1 MSTPKQEKMI
11 DSAYNGNLEHV
22 KACLKHDTVDLDGR
36 DQLGYTTALMNACE
50 HGHDHVAEY
59 LLEEGA
65 DIEAKRPF
73 TEYTALALACQ
84 EGHSSTA
91 KLLLDYWAN
100 IAAID
105 SIYCLHSVAQSGNDV
120 FLKLLLDCGADAD
133 AVSWNG
139 TPLHRACSYGRTKC
153 VEVLLRHGADAGKT
167 HNRKS
172 PLDVAQEYGFKAIID
187 LLMKHT
193 NKKTSTYK
201 HRLKHCQR
209 NQRTTNHHK
218 FSSTNV
224 VVPHLKQEVRAYV
237 VEEDYELTLLEKKL
251 TSKMQAMERKFEKQ
265 LIELSQQQERK
276 EKETIEVLKRESRS
290 DLIKANYKI
299 LKLENQMKEVS
310 TGAVNADEKLTLEL
324 QEANESIDQSNE
336 EVQNLDEEMLQA
348 LGAFESCKR
357 RLAESKEKVSHLETQ
372 LTEASFLALNEK
384 ITAQIQEMVL
394 KCKDEVTTECTN
406 NVSKLENKISD
417 VQKSIAVEVGKIK
430 EQVISGGERN
440 DEKDEEMN
448 ESISK
453 LSLVEVSRS
462 NEKLLKF
469 EKEEGKE
476 MTKVLMQALYDHLKV
491 FAETTL
497 EEKMDETEDG
507 SEGRAEDDWFS
518 TYSHSSVPFE

>member
-1 MSTPKQEKMI
+1 MSTSKQEKMLS
-11 DSAYNGNLEHV
+11 SAYNGNLEHV
-22 KACLKHDTVDLDGR
+22 KAFFLKHDTVDLDGR
-36 DQLGYTTALMNACE
+36 DQLGYTALMNACRN
-50 HGHDHVAEY
+50 GHDHVAEY

-65 DIEAKRPF
+65 DIEAKVPF

-91 KLLLDYWAN
+91 KLLLDYGAN

-105 SIYCLHSVAQSGNDV
+105 STYCLHSVAQSDDDV
-120 FLKLLLDCGADAD
+120 FLKLLLDCGADPD

-139 TPLHRACSYGRTKC
+139 TPLHSACGYGRTKC
-153 VEVLLRHGADAGKT
+153 VEVLLRHGADAGKR
-167 HNRKS
+167 HEGKS

-209 NQRTTNHHK
+209 NQRTNHQK
-218 FSSTNV
+218 FSTN
-224 VVPHLKQEVRAYV
+224 VVPHLKQEVRAHVPV

-276 EKETIEVLKRESRS
+276 EKEMIEVLKRESRS

-299 LKLENQMKEVS
+299 LKLENQMKEV
-310 TGAVNADEKLTLEL
+310 TAVNEKLTLQL
-324 QEANESIDQSNE
+324 QEANERIDQSNE
-336 EVQNLDEEMLQA
+336 EVQNLDEEMSQA

-372 LTEASFLALNEK
+372 VTEASALNEN
-384 ITAQIQEMVL
+384 ITSQMQEMVL

-417 VQKSIAVEVGKIK
+417 VQKSIAVEVGKIE
-430 EQVISGGERN
+430 EQVTSYSERN
-440 DEKDEEMN
+440 DKKDEEIN
-448 ESISK
+448 ETISK
-453 LSLVEVSRS
+453 LSLEVSRS

-476 MTKVLMQALYDHLKV
+476 MTKVLLQALYDHLEV
-491 FAETTL
+491 FAETAL

-507 SEGRAEDDWFS
+507 SEGRAEDECWFS
-518 TYSHSSVPFE
+518 TDSHSSVTFE